1 MKYWALIMVSKGKT
15 VLNQRFLIS
24 YLYIPLTLLSF
35 LNRVFQEC
43 KYDMTKIAFFRLY
56 MKECQEV
63 V

>member
-1 MKYWALIMVSKGKT
+1 MVSKGKT

-43 KYDMTKIAFFRLY
+43 KYNMTKIAFFRLY